1 MSVDEAKDKA
11 DDCKNAEGQA
21 FRVNFTFI
29 SQNWAAGLHFER
41 FLIRDIVESYDLES
55 AQKWVCF

>member
-29 SQNWAAGLHFER
+29 SQNWD
-41 FLIRDIVESYDLES
+41 LIRDIVESYDLES